1 MKNEKGCVIMPEIR
15 NNTNIV
21 LDVTGKL
28 RQYAANIKQSIRL
41 NETES
46 NIGKVL
52 EQKNAF
58 QEIKDIT
65 EAYKE
70 LLQKEIGNIK
80 KLVQSLTRRTKK

>member
-28 RQYAANIKQSIRL
+28 RQHAANIKQSIRL

-70 LLQKEIGNIK
+70 LLQKDRKYK
-80 KLVQSLTRRTKK
+80 KN